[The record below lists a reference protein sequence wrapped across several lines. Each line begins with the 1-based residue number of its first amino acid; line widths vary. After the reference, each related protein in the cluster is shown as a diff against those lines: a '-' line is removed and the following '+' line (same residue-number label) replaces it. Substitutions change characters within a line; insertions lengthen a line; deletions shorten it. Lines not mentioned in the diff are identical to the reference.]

1 MGKKLVQL
9 GPTCFKSSGKTNTS
23 CQLNLNFYVVHNG
36 MIIAHYHRARWPEWR
51 GGEHGFV
58 QEVSRVVGAKHRQ
71 RTELLCP
78 RDTQLIMVK
87 EKCTF
92 LFLKLFSLLH
102 FFIALFC
109 VCADQFP
116 FFFSTPKVC
125 VCFKEEF
132 LGLISP

>member
-1 MGKKLVQL
+1 
-9 GPTCFKSSGKTNTS
+9 
-23 CQLNLNFYVVHNG
+23 
-36 MIIAHYHRARWPEWR
+36 MIIAHYHRARWPGWR
-51 GGEHGFV
+51 VANMGLFKK
-58 QEVSRVVGAKHRQ
+58 SRVVRAKPRQ

-92 LFLKLFSLLH
+92 LFLFNFFFFFAAAL

-116 FFFSTPKVC
+116 FSSTPKLC

-132 LGLISP
+132 LGLISPLATREPNPSQLFLRLYLIFPF